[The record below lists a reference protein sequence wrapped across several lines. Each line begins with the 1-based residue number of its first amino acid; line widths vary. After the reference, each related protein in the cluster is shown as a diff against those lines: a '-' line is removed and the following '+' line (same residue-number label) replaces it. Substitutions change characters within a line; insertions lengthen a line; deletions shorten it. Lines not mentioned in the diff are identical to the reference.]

1 MYTGLFFNLKQGS
14 GVGSGAL
21 APAGAGWGAGRDY
34 CVRLVFCSFLA
45 LSGLC
50 GFECHRAPGTG
61 GSAEVT
67 GGLGP
72 TWVAGKTLLEA
83 PQ

>member
-1 MYTGLFFNLKQGS
+1 M
-14 GVGSGAL
+14 GSGAL

-72 TWVAGKTLLEA
+72 TWVAGKALLEA

>member
-1 MYTGLFFNLKQGS
+1 
-14 GVGSGAL
+14 VWEAGAL

-34 CVRLVFCSFLA
+34 CVHLVFCSFLA

-50 GFECHRAPGTG
+50 GCRCNRAPGTG
-61 GSAEVT
+61 GSAEVS

-72 TWVAGKTLLEA
+72 THTGVAGKALLEA

>member
-1 MYTGLFFNLKQGS
+1 MREA
-14 GVGSGAL
+14 GAL
-21 APAGAGWGAGRDY
+21 APTSVGWSAGRDY
-34 CVRLVFCSFLA
+34 CVHLVFCSFLA

-50 GFECHRAPGTG
+50 GCGCHRAPGTG

-72 TWVAGKTLLEA
+72 TQVAGRPCWRPLSRA
-83 PQ
+83 QVPIDQFDPV